1 MLSAGSDAHGGAR
14 FMKFYTRKR
23 RAPSVIIVS
32 LIDILAILL
41 IFFIVTTTFRINQ
54 PQLQINL
61 PESKSAEQAPAEDN
75 QPLVLRVKSAE
86 EITRKP
92 RRVTQDAARPS
103 PSASHRHAGR
113 PRSSFWR
120 RRQSARRVER
130 GRRQEHPRFYPTG
143 AEEIAACWSI
153 AGTVEWHQ
161 P

>member
-61 PESKSAEQAPAEDN
+61 PESKSAEQAPAENN

-86 EITRKP
+86 EITLDEKPVTLESLAASLKTLRDQAP
-92 RRVTQDAARPS
+92 RRPIAMQADREAPFGVVVKVLDALREAGVKNIPAFTQPE
-103 PSASHRHAGR
+103 
-113 PRSSFWR
+113 
-120 RRQSARRVER
+120 QKK
-130 GRRQEHPRFYPTG
+130 
-143 AEEIAACWSI
+143 
-153 AGTVEWHQ
+153 
-161 P
+161 

>member
-86 EITRKP
+86 EITLDEKP
-92 RRVTQDAARPS
+92 VTLESLAASLKTLRDQAPQRPIAMQADREAPFGVVVKVLDALRE
-103 PSASHRHAGR
+103 AGVKNI
-113 PRSSFWR
+113 PAF
-120 RRQSARRVER
+120 
-130 GRRQEHPRFYPTG
+130 T
-143 AEEIAACWSI
+143 
-153 AGTVEWHQ
+153 Q
-161 P
+161 PEQKK